1 MGPGEPCPE
10 IVIRPSSDADV
21 AAMIAIYEHH
31 IAKGSG
37 MRATSRRSACCRT
50 T

>member
-21 AAMIAIYEHH
+21 AAMIAILSLLCVRIGWKSKPIVH
-31 IAKGSG
+31 
-37 MRATSRRSACCRT
+37 RSDSE
-50 T
+50 